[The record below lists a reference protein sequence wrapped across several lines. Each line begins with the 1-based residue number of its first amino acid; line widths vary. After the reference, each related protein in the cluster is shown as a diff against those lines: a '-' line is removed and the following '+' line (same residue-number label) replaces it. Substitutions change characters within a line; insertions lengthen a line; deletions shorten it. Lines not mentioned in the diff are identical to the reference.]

1 MNGTPSFRNKIIS
14 CRTSFTKNAAGSSV
28 RGVFLCLST
37 ACLTIYTAC
46 IPHQA
51 SADYPIGFEPFS
63 SRDQNILNLI
73 HGQALPTNA
82 SLVDSSQSKWNTS
95 LIITNTLNT
104 DSNSNEYIYLDYES
118 YRLNLSYQYGFSEN
132 WNVKFDIPLVHTT
145 GGVFDSAI
153 DDWHAFFGLNR
164 GNRPY
169 VDDNQLQVNYAY
181 QNQTLVDQEQSST
194 TIGDIQL
201 AVAHTLKDGEDS
213 SMSAWASVKL
223 PTGDEDYLSGSG
235 ATDVSAWFAMNQSI
249 SQNWFFNFNAGAVF
263 LGQDDFNGVPLAD
276 YTFYGHAMLNWLL
289 VEGFSLKLQL
299 QGHSSYYDESQLTIL
314 GDTAFLT
321 FGGTIKI
328 NQCQQIDIAMSEDII
343 VDASPDASLIISWH
357 HFPAAC

>member
-1 MNGTPSFRNKIIS
+1 M
-14 CRTSFTKNAAGSSV
+14 
-28 RGVFLCLST
+28 
-37 ACLTIYTAC
+37 
-46 IPHQA
+46 PHQA

-63 SRDQNILNLI
+63 IRDQNMLNLL

-82 SLVDSSQSKWNTS
+82 SLIDSSDHKWNTS

-118 YRLNLSYQYGFSEN
+118 YRLNLSYQYGFGEN

-169 VDDNQLQVNYAY
+169 ADDNQLQVYYRYHDEA
-181 QNQTLVDQEQSST
+181 LVDLDDSST
-194 TIGDIQL
+194 TLGDVQL
-201 AVAHTLKDGEDS
+201 AVARLLKEDNHS
-213 SMSAWASVKL
+213 SMSFWAGIKL

-235 ATDVSAWFAMNQSI
+235 ATDVSAWFAMNQAI
-249 SQNWFFNFNAGAVF
+249 SQDWFLNFNAGAVF

-289 VEGFSLKLQL
+289 IEGFSLKLQL

-357 HFPAAC
+357 HIPGAC